1 MLNAWHLPVAPFV
14 KQNKDNLVITL
25 WLAGDNQP
33 ERVTLR
39 AEVDNEET
47 SLKMHKVRSQPQPGV
62 TAWRANIDLLSGQPR
77 RRYGFKLLWNN
88 RQLWFTPQGFSRFP
102 PARLEQFA
110 VDHPDNGPQWVNDQ
124 VFYQIF
130 PDRFARSEKRNAD
143 QDKVY
148 YHHAVGHDIILKK
161 WDEPL
166 TAQAGGSTFYGGD
179 LDGISEKLPYLK
191 KLGVTALYLN
201 PVFKA
206 PGYAPDP

>member
-88 RQLWFTPQGFSRFP
+88 RQLWFTRRASAVFLRPGWSSLPWITRITARSGLTIRSFTRFSR
-102 PARLEQFA
+102 
-110 VDHPDNGPQWVNDQ
+110 
-124 VFYQIF
+124 
-130 PDRFARSEKRNAD
+130 
-143 QDKVY
+143 
-148 YHHAVGHDIILKK
+148 
-161 WDEPL
+161 
-166 TAQAGGSTFYGGD
+166 
-179 LDGISEKLPYLK
+179 
-191 KLGVTALYLN
+191 TALRAAKSAT
-201 PVFKA
+201 PIRTRFITIMRSVTTSF
-206 PGYAPDP
+206 

>member
-62 TAWRANIDLLSGQPR
+62 TAWRANIDLRSGQPR

-110 VDHPDNGPQWVNDQ
+110 VDHPDNGPQWVDDQ
-124 VFYQIF
+124 VFYQICIWGV
-130 PDRFARSEKRNAD
+130 ACKYKYSEGVICRIENSFFLGIFIFVAD
-143 QDKVY
+143 LSQGV
-148 YHHAVGHDIILKK
+148 V
-161 WDEPL
+161 
-166 TAQAGGSTFYGGD
+166 TFHIDNLCIG
-179 LDGISEKLPYLK
+179 
-191 KLGVTALYLN
+191 
-201 PVFKA
+201 
-206 PGYAPDP
+206 

>member
-1 MLNAWHLPVAPFV
+1 MLNARHLPVAPFV

-62 TAWRANIDLLSGQPR
+62 TAWRANIDLRSGQPR

-88 RQLWFTPQGFSRFP
+88 RQLWFTRRVSAVPSGG
-102 PARLEQFA
+102 LEQFA

-124 VFYQIF
+124 VFT
-130 PDRFARSEKRNAD
+130 RFSR
-143 QDKVY
+143 
-148 YHHAVGHDIILKK
+148 
-161 WDEPL
+161 
-166 TAQAGGSTFYGGD
+166 
-179 LDGISEKLPYLK
+179 
-191 KLGVTALYLN
+191 TALRA
-201 PVFKA
+201 VKSA
-206 PGYAPDP
+206 PSIRTRFITIMRSVTTSF

>member
-62 TAWRANIDLLSGQPR
+62 TAWRANIDLRSGQPR

-110 VDHPDNGPQWVNDQ
+110 VEDGVLS
-124 VFYQIF
+124 FF
-130 PDRFARSEKRNAD
+130 EK
-143 QDKVY
+143 
-148 YHHAVGHDIILKK
+148 IIKGIGC
-161 WDEPL
+161 E
-166 TAQAGGSTFYGGD
+166 AACN
-179 LDGISEKLPYLK
+179 LDGAGCANKNIHLK
-191 KLGVTALYLN
+191 RRKQMKNRVT
-201 PVFKA
+201 
-206 PGYAPDP
+206 